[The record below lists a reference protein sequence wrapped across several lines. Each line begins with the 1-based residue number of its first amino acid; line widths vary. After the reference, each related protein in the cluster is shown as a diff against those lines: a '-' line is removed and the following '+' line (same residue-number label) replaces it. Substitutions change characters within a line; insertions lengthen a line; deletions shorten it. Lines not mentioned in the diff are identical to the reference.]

1 MRGVVW
7 AQAGGPDELAARDV
21 EEVHATAGHVRI
33 RVEASPV
40 LWIETRMRA
49 GLVPSPGSLPAVFGS
64 QAVGVVDE
72 VGDGVDPRLV
82 GTRAAVSGVAIG
94 AHAEFVAAPV
104 EQCVEVPDGIGA
116 VDAAAVLAGA
126 PVALALVE
134 RAGDLRDATVLVEAA
149 GSGIGAY
156 LTQLLRGRAGRVIG
170 TAGSAESRT
179 RAVSFGADVV
189 VDHADLERP
198 GALEAAA
205 GGCPIDVA
213 FDSIGGETARRVL
226 DVLAPLRGRL
236 LSYGMLSGEPPRI
249 VAADLYTG
257 GHTVTACAGPAWLER
272 VADLRATALDRVV
285 DGTIRPVID
294 STVPL
299 DAIATA
305 HRRIDERATNGTI
318 VLVP

>member
-7 AQAGGPDELAARDV
+7 AQVGGPDELVARDV
-21 EEVHATAGHVRI
+21 EEVHAAAGHVRI
-33 RVEASPV
+33 RAEASPV

-49 GLVPSPGSLPAVFGS
+49 GLVPSPSSPPAVFGS
-64 QAVGVVDE
+64 QVVGVVDE
-72 VGDGVDPRLV
+72 AGDGVDPRLI
-82 GTRAAVSGVAIG
+82 GTRVAVSGAGIG
-94 AHAEFVAAPV
+94 AHAEFVCVPAA
-104 EQCVEVPDGIGA
+104 QCVEVPDSIGA
-116 VDAAAVLAGA
+116 VDAAAVLTGA
-126 PVALALVE
+126 PVALALLE

-156 LTQLLRGRAGRVIG
+156 LTQLLRGLAGHVIA
-170 TAGSAESRT
+170 TVGSAGSRT
-179 RAVSFGADVV
+179 RAASFGADVV

-198 GALEAAA
+198 GALESAA
-205 GGCPIDVA
+205 GGRPVDVA
-213 FDSIGGETARRVL
+213 FDSIGGSTARRVL

-249 VAADLYTG
+249 AAADLYAG
-257 GHTVTACAGPAWLER
+257 GHTVTACSGPAWLDR
-272 VADLRATALDRVV
+272 VAELRSEALERVV

-299 DAIATA
+299 DAIAAA
-305 HRRIDERATNGTI
+305 HRRIDERATSGTI